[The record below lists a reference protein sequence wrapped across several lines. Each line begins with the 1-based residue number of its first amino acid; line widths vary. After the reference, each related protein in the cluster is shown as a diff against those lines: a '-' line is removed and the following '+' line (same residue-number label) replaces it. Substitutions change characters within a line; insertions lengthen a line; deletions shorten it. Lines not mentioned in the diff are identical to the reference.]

1 MKTSLTHLTSRKQRE
16 LQRIT
21 KAILYHARPVEVEY
35 IILFGSHARGD
46 WVEDEETGYD
56 SDYDIL
62 VITKSKRK
70 NMAFERTLR
79 QAIDKE
85 LGTTFPN
92 SINIIS
98 HDLTF
103 VNHRVRKQ
111 YYFFV
116 DVITKEGIALYDSGR
131 YQLAD
136 PEPLLP
142 EERREK
148 AQDAFDG
155 WFGSANDFFTHFEYA
170 LRDNKLLIAAF
181 QLHQATERLYHC
193 FTLVYTDYKPKE
205 HDIEKLGKR
214 AGLIKPEMWRVF
226 PQETAEEQR
235 LFELLRRAYVD
246 ARYKMKT
253 YEVTAEE
260 LAQMATWVRALRD
273 LTETLCKAEIQH
285 LGQETPSGHPADG
298 VVS

>member
-1 MKTSLTHLTSRKQRE
+1 MHTSLEHLNPRKQRE

-21 KAILYHARPVEVEY
+21 KAILYYARPTEVEF

-62 VITKSKRK
+62 VITKNNRK
-70 NMAFERTLR
+70 NLAFESKLDDALQR
-79 QAIDKE
+79 E
-85 LGTTFPN
+85 LGTSFPN
-92 SINIIS
+92 SINIIA
-98 HDLTF
+98 HGLHY
-103 VNHRVRKQ
+103 VNQRVRKQ

-131 YQLAD
+131 YELAD

-142 EERREK
+142 EERQQK
-148 AQDAFDG
+148 AQDEFDWWLSSANAFISSFDSALKEKNAANATLLKAAFD
-155 WFGSANDFFTHFEYA
+155 
-170 LRDNKLLIAAF
+170 
-181 QLHQATERLYHC
+181 LHQATERFYHC
-193 FTLVYTDYKPKE
+193 FMLVFTDYKSKS
-205 HDIEKLGKR
+205 HDIKKLGKR

-226 PQETAEEQR
+226 PQETEEEKR

-253 YEVTAEE
+253 YAVTAEE
-260 LAQMATWVRALRD
+260 LEQMATWVRALRD
-273 LTETLCKAEIQH
+273 LTETRCKAEIQR
-285 LGQETPSGHPADG
+285 LGQPRTPDR
-298 VVS
+298 V

>member
-1 MKTSLTHLTSRKQRE
+1 MRTSLAHLNQRKQRE

-21 KAILYHARPVEVEY
+21 KAILHYARPTEVAF

-56 SDYDIL
+56 SDYDLL

-70 NMAFERTLR
+70 NTAFERTLR
-79 QAIDKE
+79 QAVNKE
-85 LGTTFPN
+85 LATSFPN

-98 HDLTF
+98 HDLCF

-131 YQLAD
+131 YELAD

-142 EERREK
+142 EERQEK
-148 AQDAFDG
+148 AQDEFEG
-155 WFGSANDFFTHFEYA
+155 WFTSATGFLLSYQDA
-170 LRDNKLLIAAF
+170 LGRADWLNAAF

-193 FTLVYTDYKPKE
+193 FTLVFTDYKPKE

-260 LAQMATWVRALRD
+260 LEQMATWVRALRD
-273 LTETLCKAEIQH
+273 LTEGRCKAEIQR
-285 LGQETPSGHPADG
+285 LGQETSTTLPS
-298 VVS
+298 